1 MKSDQDQFNV
11 LRSLDKEKN
20 ISQRKLA
27 SRLGY
32 SLGKLNYL
40 INALKKKGF
49 IKINRFKKNKEK
61 RATICRPFC
70 T

>member
-40 INALKKKGF
+40 IKE
-49 IKINRFKKNKEK
+49 IKWLH
-61 RATICRPFC
+61 
-70 T
+70 